1 MKLKSTFILI
11 LPLLLLS
18 SIATGQAERTFVKSF
33 NLLNKQTVVLNLGDN
48 IQVIPWDSDIMRVQ
62 MTVSLPFSTDATLK
76 ALAET
81 GRYMLKSDAKE
92 QSFVL
97 TAPFLQNSIKINGNL
112 LKESIIYVIYTPKG
126 VTVTKNEDI
135 ASQTVTKTKS

>member
-1 MKLKSTFILI
+1 MTLKSTLFLT

-33 NLLNKQTVVLNLGDN
+33 NVLNKKTVVLNLGEN
-48 IQVIPWDSDIMRVQ
+48 MQVIPWDSDIVRVQ

-81 GRYMLKSDAKE
+81 GRYMIKSEVIESA
-92 QSFVL
+92 FVL
-97 TAPFLQNSIKINGNL
+97 SAPFLQNSIKMNGNL
-112 LKESIIYVIYTPKG
+112 LKESIVYVIYTPKN
-126 VTVTKNEDI
+126 VTVVRNEDI
-135 ASQTVTKTKS
+135 AAQTVAKSKS

>member
-81 GRYMLKSDAKE
+81 GRYMLKSDVKE

-126 VTVTKNEDI
+126 VTVTRNEDI

>member
-33 NLLNKQTVVLNLGDN
+33 NLFNKQTVVLNLGDN
-48 IQVIPWDSDIMRVQ
+48 VQVIPWDSDIMRVQ
-62 MTVSLPFSTDATLK
+62 MTVTLLSSTDATLK

-81 GRYMLKSDAKE
+81 GRYTLKSDIKE

-97 TAPFLQNSIKINGNL
+97 SAPFLQNSIKINGNS
-112 LKESIIYVIYTPKG
+112 LKESIVYVIYTPKN
-126 VTVTKNEDI
+126 VTVTRNEDI
-135 ASQTVTKTKS
+135 ASKTVSKTKS

>member
-81 GRYMLKSDAKE
+81 GRYMLKSDVKE